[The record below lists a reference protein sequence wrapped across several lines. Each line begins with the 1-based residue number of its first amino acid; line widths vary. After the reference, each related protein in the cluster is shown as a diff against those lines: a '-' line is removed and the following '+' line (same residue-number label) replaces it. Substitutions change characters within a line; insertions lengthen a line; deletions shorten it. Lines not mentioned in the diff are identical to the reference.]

1 MVEVIT
7 MRTIQEKTVM
17 HSYPGM
23 VALVTVSY
31 NGEDNIMAAGWHS
44 YISYDPPIYGVAIGR
59 ERHTYQLV
67 KEAGEFAINF
77 LPAHYA
83 DFIQES
89 GVYSGRDLNK
99 FETGKMEFERG
110 KETNAPILKEAYV
123 AYECKTIDVN
133 SYGDHD
139 WFAAD
144 ITTFYRDNESF
155 NENGLPDFEKLSI
168 PLYLGRSLYAIMD
181 ETTQIENHMIKGK
194 K

>member
-1 MVEVIT
+1 MISL
-7 MRTIQEKTVM
+7 RTIQEKTVM

-23 VALVTVSY
+23 VALVTVSHE
-31 NGEDNIMAAGWHS
+31 GEDNIMAAGWHS
-44 YISYDPPIYGVAIGR
+44 YISYEPPIYGVAIGR

-77 LPAHYA
+77 LPAQYA
-83 DFIQES
+83 KFIQEA

-99 FETGKMEFERG
+99 FDAGEMDFERG
-110 KETNAPILKEAYV
+110 KSTNAPILKEAYV

-144 ITTFYRDNESF
+144 ITAFYRDDELF
-155 NENGLPDFEKLSI
+155 NEKGLPDFKKLSI
-168 PLYLGRSLYAIMD
+168 PLYLGRSLYAVMD
-181 ETTQIENHMIKGK
+181 EAVKIEDHVVKEKN
-194 K
+194 

>member
-1 MVEVIT
+1 VIL
-7 MRTIQEKTVM
+7 MRIIQEKTVM

-23 VALVTVSY
+23 VALVTVSH

-44 YISYDPPIYGVAIGR
+44 YISYEPPIYGVAIGR
-59 ERHTYQLV
+59 ERHTYQLM

-77 LPAHYA
+77 LPAQHA
-83 DFIQES
+83 KFIQEA
-89 GVYSGRDLNK
+89 GVYSGGDLNK
-99 FETGKMEFERG
+99 FEKGKMEFERG
-110 KETNAPILKEAYV
+110 ETTNAPILKEAYV

-139 WFAAD
+139 WFTAD
-144 ITTFYRDNESF
+144 ITTFYRDEDLF
-155 NENGLPDFEKLSI
+155 NEKGLPDFEKLSI

-181 ETTQIENHMIKGK
+181 ETVKIEDHVVKEK